1 MICGSKML
9 RTMIAVLVAVV
20 SLAFC
25 QLSMAIDRIT
35 LRSGEVLEGRIEQ
48 ELNGYI
54 WFTARIAGIEQ
65 SRTLAPDDI
74 LRIERDVST
83 GTPATGTA
91 PRPTTG
97 TPIPTAPAQTA
108 PNPNV
113 TRGVV
118 LSLGGPEGD
127 MVGLYMAAKPL
138 REAMP
143 WLIDQGVEVVVFHVA
158 SGGGMLIEIE
168 PLVETIREYKQHFTV
183 VAWID
188 RAISAAAM
196 TAHVVEDIYFKTS
209 GTYGACTGFS
219 GGSMRPIEGRQLEEV
234 LYFME
239 RVSDWGEKSPYIMRS
254 MQIREPLSASVDD
267 NGDVTW
273 YQSLDGEHIVSNGQF
288 ILTFNSDQAERLKF
302 SRGTADTLDELT
314 SRLGRGEI
322 HWLGERRQGTIY
334 PVSKA
339 EQMQVDF
346 RVLVQ
351 RAEQRLGEFMGK
363 YQMARGAIGGDQRT
377 RAAMGQRALDALQE
391 VRRLVENNP
400 NFALFMGFEELSQFR
415 EWYDEQVR
423 EVRDMMR

>member
-158 SGGGMLIEIE
+158 SGNSMLIEI
-168 PLVETIREYKQHFTV
+168 
-183 VAWID
+183 D
-188 RAISAAAM
+188 RWSRRSA
-196 TAHVVEDIYFKTS
+196 VQSSTS
-209 GTYGACTGFS
+209 PSLRGSTG
-219 GGSMRPIEGRQLEEV
+219 R
-234 LYFME
+234 
-239 RVSDWGEKSPYIMRS
+239 SP
-254 MQIREPLSASVDD
+254 P
-267 NGDVTW
+267 
-273 YQSLDGEHIVSNGQF
+273 
-288 ILTFNSDQAERLKF
+288 
-302 SRGTADTLDELT
+302 
-314 SRLGRGEI
+314 
-322 HWLGERRQGTIY
+322 RR
-334 PVSKA
+334 
-339 EQMQVDF
+339 
-346 RVLVQ
+346 
-351 RAEQRLGEFMGK
+351 
-363 YQMARGAIGGDQRT
+363 
-377 RAAMGQRALDALQE
+377 
-391 VRRLVENNP
+391 
-400 NFALFMGFEELSQFR
+400 
-415 EWYDEQVR
+415 
-423 EVRDMMR
+423 